1 MKSGK
6 RETILKG
13 GSTATTSSP
22 PYTPAA
28 LKSAIS
34 A

>member
-1 MKSGK
+1 MKSEK
-6 RETILKG
+6 SKTILKSG
-13 GSTATTSSP
+13 PAATISSP

-34 A
+34 V